1 MAARDRNLVAWQA
14 YVIVMSMVAVGFMI
28 GLAIS
33 VTSHSNTERS
43 KQDALSRASRAE
55 DATRKLNTQIEL
67 LNGMLGQRQ
76 FTQDEWDAMK
86 KLAAGD
92 AQTATLQTQFEKD
105 MSLFGANEPLQNR
118 NYPKLTETLMREL
131 RDRNLQID
139 SVNRSQADLVKKTE
153 AAIKSETDAR
163 QKAEARADKLEK
175 DLEIAR
181 AEFQKQLDAGQKT
194 ITEVSET
201 LAKKIAEF
209 TREKAILE
217 AKAKEEKDRADKFVN
232 LNVKLNRRIR
242 EVEGE
247 EFQAAQGKIV
257 DTAEGGKVVWIN
269 LGYADELRPGVKFG
283 IIDPQDATRIM
294 NAVPKAHLEISE
306 ILGPNLSRGRV
317 ISGNI
322 QVPIIKNDL
331 VSSALWQKGRKM
343 QFALLGKMDMNGDGL
358 DDRETLKAMII
369 QGGGIISEDLPPDGK
384 ATGEMTVDT
393 NWLVVG
399 ESFKVSANEELDVRQ
414 RSFRENYAK
423 MQIRAKELAVSQI
436 NLDKLLNWLQTS
448 GQAERTVP
456 LTGAGS
462 TGNEPPRRVPSS
474 SGTVS
479 ELYQEKQRA
488 GAFGP
493 PK

>member
-1 MAARDRNLVAWQA
+1 
-14 YVIVMSMVAVGFMI
+14 
-28 GLAIS
+28 
-33 VTSHSNTERS
+33 
-43 KQDALSRASRAE
+43 
-55 DATRKLNTQIEL
+55 
-67 LNGMLGQRQ
+67 
-76 FTQDEWDAMK
+76 
-86 KLAAGD
+86 
-92 AQTATLQTQFEKD
+92 
-105 MSLFGANEPLQNR
+105 
-118 NYPKLTETLMREL
+118 
-131 RDRNLQID
+131 
-139 SVNRSQADLVKKTE
+139 
-153 AAIKSETDAR
+153 
-163 QKAEARADKLEK
+163 
-175 DLEIAR
+175 
-181 AEFQKQLDAGQKT
+181 
-194 ITEVSET
+194 
-201 LAKKIAEF
+201 
-209 TREKAILE
+209 
-217 AKAKEEKDRADKFVN
+217 
-232 LNVKLNRRIR
+232 
-242 EVEGE
+242 
-247 EFQAAQGKIV
+247 
-257 DTAEGGKVVWIN
+257 
-269 LGYADELRPGVKFG
+269 
-283 IIDPQDATRIM
+283 M
-294 NAVPKAHLEISE
+294 NAVPKAHLEVSE

-384 ATGEMTVDT
+384 GTGEMTVDT

-399 ESFKVSANEELDVRQ
+399 ESFKVSANEEIDLRQ

-436 NLDKLLNWLQTS
+436 NLDKLLNWLQTN

-456 LTGAGS
+456 LTGPGS